1 MPRCQLWCGRGRRVR
16 GERPAWRGGRLSD
29 RPSSALGFKLAGA
42 GLLLEQFVD
51 FADATD
57 TDTITTQLAVQWAT
71 LPPGSSSTWHAQRL
85 SVVRC
90 FARWVQAFDP
100 AVEVPPVDLLPAR
113 TTRATPYL
121 YADADVAALMPGAGR
136 LRSPLAAATMQTFI
150 GLVFATGL
158 RRGEALGLDRDD
170 VDPATGVLTI
180 REAKFHKRRQ
190 LPLHPSTVAA
200 LTAYAAGRD
209 RLCPRPR
216 TGALLVST
224 TGARLAATVSQNVRT
239 LLPENGIGQHCPA
252 CRPRIHD
259 ARHTF
264 AVNTLLGWYRDDADV
279 QARLPL
285 LSAYLGHTDPR
296 DTYWYLSAAP
306 ELLAVAADRRARHA
320 GATS

>member
-1 MPRCQLWCGRGRRVR
+1 MSGLRGALVDYLTVRR
-16 GERPAWRGGRLSD
+16 
-29 RPSSALGFKLAGA
+29 ALGFKLAGA

-51 FADATD
+51 FAGAAH

-71 LPPGSSSTWHAQRL
+71 LPSGASATWHAQRL

-100 AVEVPPVDLLPAR
+100 AIEVPPVDLLPAR
-113 TTRATPYL
+113 TGRATQYL
-121 YADADVAALMPGAGR
+121 YSDAEVAALMAAAGR
-136 LRSPLAAATMQTFI
+136 LRSPLAAATMRTFI

-158 RRGEALGLDRDD
+158 RRGEALGLDRGDF
-170 VDPATGVLTI
+170 DPATGVLTI
-180 REAKFHKRRQ
+180 REAKFHKPRQ

-200 LTAYAAGRD
+200 LTAYAARRD

-224 TGARLAATVSQNVRT
+224 TGARLAATTVSQTFRT
-239 LLPENGIGQHCPA
+239 LLRQTGIGQHCPA

-296 DTYWYLSAAP
+296 HTYWYLSAAP
-306 ELLAVAADRRARHA
+306 ELLALAADRMQRHT